1 MYGQQDIIG
10 YADIIGAGDLAYP
23 SVATFANPTRRMG
36 GIASMLSNPAAAQQL
51 NIASM
56 LSNPAAAQQLNLDA
70 LVGAVVNKLSAMRR
84 PMQPPGTPEGV
95 SVANGPEWAMRE
107 TWLGLGDPQTLPANA
122 TQTIV
127 VQPQLVCR
135 IARLIITPLDA
146 GSTPNDFT
154 VSQIEIGNL
163 RQINGQ
169 AALPGAM
176 FQADGFNLNVKT
188 NTVNI
193 GNTVAITLTNRTAN
207 PRTFAFGAVAL
218 QIQP

>member
-1 MYGQQDIIG
+1 MYGNNRDIIG

-23 SVATFANPTRRMG
+23 SVATFANPQGRPS
-36 GIASMLSNPAAAQQL
+36 IASMLSAVNPQT
-51 NIASM
+51 
-56 LSNPAAAQQLNLDA
+56 QQLNLDA
-70 LVGAVVNKLSAMRR
+70 LVGAVVNKLGAMRR
-84 PMQPPGTPEGV
+84 PVQPPGTPEGV

-107 TWLGLGDPQTLPANA
+107 TWLGLGDPQTVPAAA

-146 GSTPNDFT
+146 GAGPNDFT

-193 GNTVAITLTNRTAN
+193 GNTVAITLTNRAAA

>member
-1 MYGQQDIIG
+1 
-10 YADIIGAGDLAYP
+10 
-23 SVATFANPTRRMG
+23 
-36 GIASMLSNPAAAQQL
+36 
-51 NIASM
+51 
-56 LSNPAAAQQLNLDA
+56 
-70 LVGAVVNKLSAMRR
+70 
-84 PMQPPGTPEGV
+84 
-95 SVANGPEWAMRE
+95 
-107 TWLGLGDPQTLPANA
+107 
-122 TQTIV
+122 
-127 VQPQLVCR
+127 VCR